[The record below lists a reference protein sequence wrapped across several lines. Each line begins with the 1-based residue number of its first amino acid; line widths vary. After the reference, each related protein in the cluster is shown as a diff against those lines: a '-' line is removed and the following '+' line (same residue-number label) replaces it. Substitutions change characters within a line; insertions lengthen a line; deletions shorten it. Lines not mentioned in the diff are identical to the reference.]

1 MYLEERRMK
10 SKTIWTYNY
19 KKGLKVPMVS
29 NDYFMEGDNIYFAL
43 SLGLNAFDSVLLAL
57 NVKTQETRVVFEENH
72 VVRTAGILENG
83 KIYLTTFKGE
93 AVCVSLDGSVCWA
106 TELCPKN
113 ASFKMALDGDRFYV
127 SDYAVFCLDTNT
139 GEILWK
145 NQTYQAKNNCNIVY
159 DDKYIYGGE
168 LGGSVF
174 CLDKF
179 SGEVRWAFGKD
190 EWISS
195 VALLDRN
202 RMLVGHIHGKF
213 YILDS
218 QKGELICTREAK
230 GKLYSEMVFENNR
243 MYIGSADAV
252 IDSKAGNMT
261 CYEMSS
267 DNDLT
272 EIFSVNV
279 GGGVSTK
286 AVIDGDRLF
295 FAAEDNYLYC
305 VDKNTGEE
313 LMPRKKTKGIC
324 RNIVVQGKELF
335 LLSDK
340 GQVECLEIL

>member
-1 MYLEERRMK
+1 MK
-10 SKTIWTYNY
+10 LKTKWTYNY
-19 KKGLKVPMVS
+19 KKGLKGPMVS
-29 NDYFMEGDNIYFAL
+29 NDYFMEGDNIYFTL
-43 SLGLNAFDSVLLAL
+43 SLGLSTFDSVLLEL
-57 NVKTQETRVVFEENH
+57 KVKTQEVRVVFEENH
-72 VVRTAGILENG
+72 VVRTAGIHENG
-83 KIYLTTFKGE
+83 KIYLTTFKGK
-93 AVCVSLDGSVCWA
+93 AYCVNLDGSVCWG

-127 SDYAVFCLDTNT
+127 SDFAVFCLDKNT

-145 NQTYQAKNNCNIVY
+145 NETCQKKNNCNIVY
-159 DDKYIYGGE
+159 NDNYIYGGE

-179 SGEVRWAFGKD
+179 SGEVRWTYGKD
-190 EWISS
+190 EWISN
-195 VALLDRN
+195 VALLDDS
-202 RMLVGHIHGKF
+202 RMLAAHIHGKF

-218 QKGELICTREAK
+218 QKGELICAREAK
-230 GKLYSEMVFENNR
+230 GKLYNEMVFEQNR
-243 MYIGSADAV
+243 MYVGDADAV

-261 CYEMSS
+261 CYEMTS
-267 DNDLT
+267 DHDFA

-279 GGGVSTK
+279 GGGVSTR

-305 VDKNTGEE
+305 VDKNTGGE
-313 LMPRKKTKGIC
+313 LMPKKKTKGIC
-324 RNIVVQGKELF
+324 RNIVVYGKELF